1 MPVRTSMKVLK
12 QQTGFS
18 LLEVLIAL
26 VVLSIGLLGH
36 SKIQA
41 LSVRAGTDAHLRTEA
56 TFLANDMIERM
67 RANRPSVASGYY
79 AGISYAT
86 IDCTG
91 APAKI
96 CSEGTAGAAADC
108 TTTEMADEDAF
119 NWFCDV
125 TAALPNGGVAVSSAA
140 GVYSVQVSWDGLD
153 ENGNVQ
159 NRNVS
164 ATFIP

>member
-1 MPVRTSMKVLK
+1 M
-12 QQTGFS
+12 
-18 LLEVLIAL
+18 LEVLVAL

-36 SKIQA
+36 SKLQA
-41 LSVRAGTDAHLRTEA
+41 LGVRAATDSHLRTEA

-67 RANRPSVASGYY
+67 RANRPSVTSNYY

-86 IDCTG
+86 IDCTS

-96 CSEGTAGAAADC
+96 CSEGTAGSAVDC

-119 NWFCDV
+119 NWFCEV
-125 TAALPNGGVAVSSAA
+125 TATLPNGSVAVSSAA
-140 GVYSVQVSWDGLD
+140 GVYSVQVGWDGLD
-153 ENGNVQ
+153 EDGLVKAWDM
-159 NRNVS
+159 S